1 VAVVRSIRGATPR
14 IDPSAYVAETA
25 VLTGDV
31 TIGPGASVWYG
42 VVMRGDTAP
51 IVVGARSNVQDNVV
65 VHADPGAPTTIGEDV
80 TIGHAAIVHG
90 TTVGNGSLIGMGA
103 ILLTHSSVGSHAMVA
118 AGSLVAERMSIE
130 SGQLAMGSPA
140 RPRRALSEAEQESL
154 LAPAR
159 HYYTLSREY
168 RLAEL
173 GEEG

>member
-1 VAVVRSIRGATPR
+1 VAA
-14 IDPSAYVAETA
+14 TA

-51 IVVGARSNVQDNVV
+51 IVIGARSNVQDNVV
-65 VHADPGAPTTIGEDV
+65 VHADPGAPTTIGADV

-90 TTVGNGSLIGMGA
+90 TTVGDGSLIGMGA
-103 ILLTHSSVGSHAMVA
+103 ILLTHSSIGPHALVA

-130 SGQLAMGSPA
+130 GGQLAMGAPA
-140 RPRRALSEAEQESL
+140 RPRRALSDAEREAL
-154 LAPAR
+154 LEPAR
-159 HYYTLSREY
+159 HYFDLSREY
-168 RLAEL
+168 LRVES

>member
-90 TTVGNGSLIGMGA
+90 TTVGNGS
-103 ILLTHSSVGSHAMVA
+103 
-118 AGSLVAERMSIE
+118 
-130 SGQLAMGSPA
+130 
-140 RPRRALSEAEQESL
+140 
-154 LAPAR
+154 
-159 HYYTLSREY
+159 
-168 RLAEL
+168 
-173 GEEG
+173 

>member
-1 VAVVRSIRGATPR
+1 MGLIRSIRGATPR
-14 IDPSAYVAETA
+14 VDPSAYVAETA

-51 IVVGARSNVQDNVV
+51 IVIGARSNVQDNVV

-80 TIGHAAIVHG
+80 TIGHAAIIHG
-90 TTVGNGSLIGMGA
+90 TTVGNGTLIGMGA
-103 ILLTHSSVGSHAMVA
+103 ILLSHCSVGAQALVA
-118 AGSLVAERMSIE
+118 AGSLIPERMTIE

-140 RPRRALSEAEQESL
+140 RPRRALADAERAAL
-154 LAPAR
+154 LEPAR
-159 HYYTLSREY
+159 HYFELSREY
-168 RLAEL
+168 LRASA